1 MIHNGMTFGM
11 DGPQITGWWV
21 NPKTGDKFNA
31 IDTFFEDNNLL
42 VKAADGRILNYNVLQ
57 NYVHTDK
64 PNDVPVENP
73 TPKNELNN
81 LPANI
86 LSELEGP
93 EGEEENSLL
102 IPDDNIF
109 GAPIRHEDKT
119 SMTITTT
126 PSKPSIGDFDIINR
140 ALGSKSQPSIK
151 GEVAWRSFPESEIK
165 MLIDMMGVKKSDII
179 EYYIDKISIKDI
191 ESAVRETIK
200 KYISD
205 KLSGENYEK
214 KKTTTS
220 KK

>member
-1 MIHNGMTFGM
+1 MTFGM
-11 DGPQITGWWV
+11 DGPQVTGWWV

-42 VKAADGRILNYNVLQ
+42 VKAADGRILNYSVLQ

-73 TPKNELNN
+73 TPKNELNS

-126 PSKPSIGDFDIINR
+126 PSNPSIDDFDIINR